1 MFLPLGR
8 PRGSSGDLCGPFFAD
23 LWGPLW
29 TSSLPQQADKRTHQ
43 GRGSADFLAILVPPW
58 TGTPVH
64 FARMS
69 HAKPQLLSLAHINT
83 SILERMSHAKTRF
96 PHETQKGAC
105 LSDVSHKNL
114 TFEPPSVLFCDCA
127 VLWRRLWGP
136 LADLSGTIVTHKY
149 LIVHHRPF
157 IGSERELRT
166 LSLAFFMHP
175 KLDLRASA
183 GLPHRARC

>member
-96 PHETQKGAC
+96 PHETRTHAC
-105 LSDVSHKNL
+105 LSEVSHKNT
-114 TFEPPSVLFCDCA
+114 TFEPPGVLFCDCV

-136 LADLSGTIVTHKY
+136 LWTSVRRT
-149 LIVHHRPF
+149 R
-157 IGSERELRT
+157 RLRNSIDGWMDGRGQKIKVCNEGVQCLNKSHAT
-166 LSLAFFMHP
+166 YPIHV
-175 KLDLRASA
+175 
-183 GLPHRARC
+183 

>member
-96 PHETQKGAC
+96 PHETRKHAC
-105 LSDVSHKNL
+105 LSEVSHKNT
-114 TFEPPSVLFCDCA
+114 TFEPPGVLFCDCV

-136 LADLSGTIVTHKY
+136 LWTVADLCAP
-149 LIVHHRPF
+149 LCRPLRT
-157 IGSERELRT
+157 SRRTTLRT
-166 LSLAFFMHP
+166 L
-175 KLDLRASA
+175 LRTSA